1 MHISTLLIKFIG
13 ITKFLQVFREVS
25 CTQKPMKVATYP
37 RKPNYMYLHKI
48 QHNVFRGVQPR
59 QTVLVVEF
67 KVQKGCNI
75 PRKIKKI

>member
-25 CTQKPMKVATYP
+25 CTQKPMKVANYP

-48 QHNVFRGVQPR
+48 QHNVFRGV
-59 QTVLVVEF
+59 
-67 KVQKGCNI
+67 
-75 PRKIKKI
+75 

>member
-25 CTQKPMKVATYP
+25 CTQKPMKVAKYP

-48 QHNVFRGVQPR
+48 
-59 QTVLVVEF
+59 
-67 KVQKGCNI
+67 
-75 PRKIKKI
+75 